1 MYKTHEK
8 VICILKGQYF
18 QFLLELPFHNSPQVI
33 KIISLEL
40 ICLSVAASQRAFAM
54 KLLQL
59 VKPLIKYVPE
69 VASPDRRVS
78 SACSSSCAIYNIAAT
93 LPGASRVECSCGYYL
108 FNSC

>member
-8 VICILKGQYF
+8 GICILKGQYF
-18 QFLLELPFHNSPQVI
+18 QFLLELPFHHKSL
-33 KIISLEL
+33 IISLEL
-40 ICLSVAASQRAFAM
+40 ICLSVAASQRAFVM